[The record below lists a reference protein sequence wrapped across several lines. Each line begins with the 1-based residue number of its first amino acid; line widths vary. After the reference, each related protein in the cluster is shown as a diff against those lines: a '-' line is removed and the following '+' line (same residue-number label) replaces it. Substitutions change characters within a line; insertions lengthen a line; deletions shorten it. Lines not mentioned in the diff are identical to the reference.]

1 MEEKTKVLLL
11 FKPQFQVWKEVI
23 NKKWVVKDKKII
35 ESKLN
40 DFLVFARES
49 WLKVLKVEKS
59 KIFWENWNEEVFI
72 LAEKR
77 S

>member
-1 MEEKTKVLLL
+1 MIFWRK
-11 FKPQFQVWKEVI
+11 VWKEFI

-35 ESKLN
+35 ENKLN